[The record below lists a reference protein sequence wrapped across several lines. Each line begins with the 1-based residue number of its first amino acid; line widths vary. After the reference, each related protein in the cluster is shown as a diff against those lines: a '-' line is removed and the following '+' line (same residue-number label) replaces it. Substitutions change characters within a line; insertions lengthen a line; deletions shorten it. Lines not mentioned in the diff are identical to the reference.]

1 MLGILGWLCGSR
13 PGRILA
19 AIVLGVGLAAAAAAW
34 LLAKGAG
41 QAEQRLRLEAA
52 MATAAALARRV
63 AVDRDLQG
71 MAPAARRDE
80 LRRWARDRTAV
91 RGLGADPAEH
101 G

>member
-1 MLGILGWLCGSR
+1 
-13 PGRILA
+13 
-19 AIVLGVGLAAAAAAW
+19 
-34 LLAKGAG
+34 
-41 QAEQRLRLEAA
+41 
-52 MATAAALARRV
+52 MATAAALARQV
-63 AVDRDLQG
+63 AIDRDLQG